1 MAGIFDNLNQKLNNM
16 PFAQSMGLLSAGTS
30 MLAGDKISD
39 SINQGLGVYQ
49 NFNQMSEEQ
58 KRKGMIDKLISE
70 GGFTAQEQALIRAS
84 QNPAAVAVQIR
95 NLNETRAATEANR
108 RTFTPLSEFD
118 VEQRGL
124 NPDDVYQTDNFG
136 NVSVVSSKQKPET
149 KIIGNVLYEKN
160 DQGNFVKSL
169 DTNQEIFNQKFKQG
183 KSSGMTEAEAKV
195 YALNGTVPARFSGAT
210 SPFSGKSLAAQDS
223 NNLIEI
229 GLRIKNKDK
238 TLTPMELEAYRVS
251 YSRLGRTRRESIPDG
266 AGGTKTVEFQPM
278 DLTGYPVPTGMAGAS
293 QTSLTGQDETGTAS
307 QNSTNQNTLAPFGG
321 GTIIATN
328 PNAQVVKDEKNIK
341 KLNSM
346 LGNLNEYRNALK
358 KYSMLDQFLGSIGLP
373 NEIATD
379 VASKSEALRLDL
391 KNLYELGALVGG
403 DFQILD
409 RLLTSPNSFQGM
421 GVEVFGDLSI
431 QIDNLETQL
440 RLDMSSKG
448 YDLLGTQSR
457 PIIAKSKKDFD
468 AAPLFTYILMV
479 DEETGGTQLMYK
491 K

>member
-1 MAGIFDNLNQKLNNM
+1 MAGIFDTVGNKLNNLG
-16 PFAQSMGLLSAGTS
+16 FAGNMGLLSAGAN
-30 MLAGDKISD
+30 LLEGGKFGDSV
-39 SINQGLGVYQ
+39 NQGLNTYQ
-49 NFNQMSEEQ
+49 NFNKIDEDK
-58 KRKGMIDKLISE
+58 KRKDMIDKLITE
-70 GGFTAQEQALIRAS
+70 GGFTTQEQALIRAS
-84 QNPAAVAVQIR
+84 NNPASVAVQIR
-95 NLNETRAATEANR
+95 SSNETRAATEANR
-108 RTFTPLSEFD
+108 RTYTPLSSFD
-118 VEQRGL
+118 VNQRGL
-124 NPDDVYQTDNFG
+124 NPDNVYQTDNFG
-136 NVSVVSSKQKPET
+136 NVSVVSSKSKPET
-149 KIIGNVLYEKN
+149 KTIGNVLYVKN
-160 DQGNFVKSL
+160 DQGKYVKSL
-169 DTNQEIFNQKFKQG
+169 DTNQEIFDQKVAQG
-183 KSSGMTEAEAKV
+183 KSSGMTDAEAQL
-195 YALNGTVPARFSGAT
+195 YALNDTVPNRFTGAT
-210 SPFSGKSLAAQDS
+210 SPFVGKSLPAQDS

-229 GLRIKNKDK
+229 GLRIKNEDK

-266 AGGTKTVEFQPM
+266 AGGTKVVEFQPM

-293 QTSLTGQDETGTAS
+293 EASVTADQTGDLGQDLTS
-307 QNSTNQNTLAPFGG
+307 SKNIAPFGG

-358 KYSMLDQFLGSIGLP
+358 KSSMLDQFTGSIGLP
-373 NEIATD
+373 NETATD
-379 VASKSEALRLDL
+379 LASKSEALRLDL

-421 GVEVFGDLSI
+421 GVEVFGDLSS

-440 RLDMSSKG
+440 RLNMSSKG
-448 YDLLGTQSR
+448 YDLLGTQTR

-468 AAPLFTYILMV
+468 AAPLFTYVLMV
-479 DEETGGTQLMYK
+479 DEETNATQLMYK